1 MWSTG
6 GRNLGAA
13 VHRGP
18 STPLSQQGQQDDFFS
33 SRQQS
38 AQGGFRF
45 GNQGNSGQTSQTPS
59 SVTDDFP
66 PLNRSA
72 NGELGG
78 MPGLGFGSA
87 PSIHANRTNNGLLN
101 ALTGNTRA
109 ADGRSPTAIG
119 RPQDQR
125 SPVNEEEG
133 RQNPP
138 GYRED
143 GMASRSS
150 VGDAASSQAVGAR
163 NPLGAIGN
171 DPPSAKGKEEEKG
184 RASEVQDPLEGMAPI
199 DKYGL
204 KGLRTLMNN
213 FPDYNSLIIGIDPS
227 SLGLE
232 LNSSEYV

>member
-6 GRNLGAA
+6 ARNLGA

-38 AQGGFRF
+38 AQGAFRF

-66 PLNRSA
+66 PLNRNA
-72 NGELGG
+72 NGEIGG
-78 MPGLGFGSA
+78 MPGLGFGST
-87 PSIHANRTNNGLLN
+87 PSIHPNRTNNSLLN
-101 ALTGNTRA
+101 ALTGNTRST
-109 ADGRSPTAIG
+109 DGRSPTAIG

-133 RQNPP
+133 RQKPP
-138 GYRED
+138 VYRED

-150 VGDAASSQAVGAR
+150 VGDASQAVGSR

-171 DPPSAKGKEEEKG
+171 DPPSVKGKEEDKG
-184 RASEVQDPLEGMAPI
+184 RASEVQDPLEGMPAI

-204 KGLRTLMNN
+204 KGLRTLMNTY
-213 FPDYNSLIIGIDPS
+213 PDYNSMVIGIDPAT
-227 SLGLE
+227 
-232 LNSSEYV
+232 LNLQVDSSEYV